1 MIGAKFINNMNSKPT
16 QNKTR
21 NLLYALLAI
30 PVLINLYLTYNSS
43 TLTYNRYVVYAIELA
58 ITIIVLFVAK
68 MKDILNWKSLAF
80 TCLIAG
86 VCILFALF
94 R

>member
-1 MIGAKFINNMNSKPT
+1 MNSKSA
-16 QNKTR
+16 QEKTR

-43 TLTYNRYVVYAIELA
+43 TLIYNRYVVYAIELA

-68 MKDILNWKSLAF
+68 KKDILNWKSLAF
-80 TCLIAG
+80 TCIIAG
-86 VCILFALF
+86 ASILLALF